1 MDFALNDQTIENS
14 HGFYLLNAGGDFT
27 RFLDNPVM
35 LHLHDQNRLVGKW
48 LNLRVEGDKLIA
60 TPEFDKNDAEAVKI
74 QGKVDGGYL
83 KGASPGIR
91 VLEAKLV
98 EERVYVTKWELMEG
112 SLVPVPSGRAS
123 LVLYTADGAVVTGT
137 DIKNH
142 LNLFINT
149 NTETSMNLA
158 LFATQLGL
166 KADATETE
174 VSTALAA
181 IIAKNQTHAQDL
193 TAKDQEITRLQG
205 IVDQEKKNKVKSL
218 IDAAVTAKKID
229 ETLRAT
235 YTKLAE
241 TDYEGCEKALA
252 AMQGVT
258 SVAEQLGAQG
268 QTVIPEAEKNWSYS
282 DYVKN
287 GKAENL
293 KAKNLPR
300 FKELYKSE
308 FNREYIS

>member
-1 MDFALNDQTIENS
+1 MDFVLNDQTIENS
-14 HGFYLLNAGGDFT
+14 HGFYLRNDGGDFK
-27 RFLDNPVM
+27 RFNDNPVM
-35 LHLHDQNRLVGKW
+35 LHLHDQKNLVGKW
-48 LNLRVEGDKLIA
+48 LNLRIDGDKLMA
-60 TPEFDKNDAEAVKI
+60 TPEFDEKDPEAVKI
-74 QGKVDGGYL
+74 KGKVDAGYL
-83 KGASPGIR
+83 KGCSPGIR
-91 VLEAKLV
+91 ILEAALFDEK
-98 EERVYVTKWELMEG
+98 VYVTSWELMEG

-123 LVLYTADGAVVTGT
+123 LALYSADGNLLSGDA
-137 DIKNH
+137 IKSH

-149 NTETSMNLA
+149 NTEISMNLA

-181 IIAKNQTHAQDL
+181 IIAKNQTHAHDL

-218 IDAAVTAKKID
+218 IDGAVAAKKID
-229 ETLRAT
+229 EILRAT

-252 AMQGVT
+252 AMQGVG
-258 SVAEQLGAQG
+258 SVTEQLGAQG
-268 QTVIPEAEKNWSYS
+268 QAVIPEAEKNWTYS